1 MIAGAIEIQMLA
13 DLARLRKDMS
23 EANSVVGSAAKSMQA
38 AFDLAKTALVGIAAG
53 LTVGAFKN
61 WIQGALDAADAAS
74 KLSARTGI
82 AVEDVAGLQL
92 AFELGGSSAEGFSKS
107 MFLMSRQMADGN
119 KAFDTLGIAT
129 RNADGTLRGTKDVL
143 YEVAEQFAGM
153 KDGAAKTALAMEIFG
168 KSGAEIIPVLNGG
181 AQGLRDMADMAETL
195 GLTMS
200 ADTAKAAEQ
209 FNDTM
214 TLVGKTSDGVARQV
228 AAQILPALNAMA
240 GGLLEA
246 MTQGNTLR
254 QVADALGTGLKILY
268 TVFAG
273 GLQVLASFGKLV
285 GGVGAAIGAL
295 ISGDFSA
302 AKKIGGELM
311 SDIKN
316 DWSATIGNLGR
327 VWDGTAAKTAEA
339 GVKMVRA
346 QRDVKLVTTEQKTA
360 TDQAAKAEAK
370 RAEEIA
376 KLIGKIEDYNDAA
389 AMQASIGRDLTKAE
403 QEALDIMVKM
413 RDGTLKLTDAE
424 AMRLSK
430 ALEQKLAT
438 EANRAAEA
446 ERLKTMQAVQAL
458 TSKLAE
464 DEAKATDSLRSSV
477 VALRDQASVVGLS
490 AREIAE
496 RKAQVDEATA
506 ADLEWQAA
514 NMGGNYQLSEQARLL
529 RERAGLTRDGVVVQE
544 AKAAADEW
552 KRTTE
557 SIQDGLT
564 DALFRAF
571 ESGKSL
577 WVGFRDTLVNAFKT
591 LVLQPT
597 IKAILAPVAG
607 GIASLFGIPGAA
619 ASTGGGGGGGVIDLA
634 SIGGSLFGSGGIFG
648 SLAAGAGWLMG
659 DASLTGV
666 LSAAGSLIGSGGA
679 GGILS
684 GLGMGAGALG
694 PIAAGI
700 AALSALSTK
709 STPHV
714 GGYAMAD
721 PTGAITDITAAQG
734 GRQVAEAQQA
744 VGALASLV
752 SGIVNQAGGAFG
764 LSPGVSVRSV
774 FESDNKDPSSGL
786 FHLLDQAGNK
796 LAGSFDAVLQ
806 LPAAAEAGFAAFA
819 DQATRAT
826 IEALTSIGLP
836 DWANARL
843 AGLGS
848 TSTLDDVAKEVQA
861 IIEQQRG
868 GTTDQTAPQETT
880 DPVANPLLEQIAQD
894 MRDARMAMQDLLDRV
909 STAENQG
916 DQIEIGRVGFTRTV
930 EQLEA
935 LNGRMEAFARSTILE
950 PARPTTA

>member
-23 EANSVVGSAAKSMQA
+23 EANSVVGTAAKSMQA

-181 AQGLRDMADMAETL
+181 AQGLRDMAEMAETL

-214 TLVGKTSDGVARQV
+214 ALVGKTSDGVARQV

-246 MTQGNTLR
+246 MTQGNMLR

-302 AKKIGGELM
+302 AKRIGGELM
-311 SDIKN
+311 ADIKN

-327 VWDGTAAKTAEA
+327 VWDGTAAKTADA

-346 QRDVKLVTTEQKTA
+346 QRDVKLVTNEVKA
-360 TDQAAKAEAK
+360 ASDAAAKAEAK

-389 AMQASIGRDLTKAE
+389 ALQASIGRELSKAE
-403 QEALDIMVKM
+403 QEAFDIMVKL
-413 RDGTLKLTDAE
+413 RDGTLKLTEAE
-424 AMRLSK
+424 KIRLTT

-458 TSKLAE
+458 TSKLAD
-464 DEAKATDSLRSSV
+464 DEIKATQSLRDSV

-607 GIASLFGIPGAA
+607 GIASLFGIPSVAA
-619 ASTGGGGGGGVIDLA
+619 TGGGGAGGAGGAGGL
-634 SIGGSLFGSGGIFG
+634 GSLFGIGSGLGT
-648 SLAAGAGWLMG
+648 LASFAGTGFMNTIAGEGLFSG
-659 DASLTGV
+659 
-666 LSAAGSLIGSGGA
+666 LSAAGSLLEGGNIA
-679 GGILS
+679 G
-684 GLGMGAGALG
+684 GLGMGAGSLG
-694 PIAAGI
+694 PYALAA
-700 AALSALSTK
+700 AAAFAAFKALSTK

-721 PTGAITDITAAQG
+721 PTGAITDITAIQG

-774 FESDNKDPSSGL
+774 FESDNNDPSSGL

-806 LPAAAEAGFAAFA
+806 LPAAAEAGFAAFYE
-819 DQATRAT
+819 QATRAT
-826 IEALTSIGLP
+826 IEALQSIGLP
-836 DWANARL
+836 DWAAAKFTDL
-843 AGLGS
+843 AATPGYSLQDITEIVDQLIADPTGMAAPPPS
-848 TSTLDDVAKEVQA
+848 TEPQM
-861 IIEQQRG
+861 
-868 GTTDQTAPQETT
+868 TTN
-880 DPVANPLLEQIAQD
+880 PVADPLLAQIAED
-894 MRDARMAMQDLLDRV
+894 IRMLVDKV
-909 STAENQG
+909 STAEHQ
-916 DQIEIGRVGFTRTV
+916 DEQTEIGRVGFTRTV
-930 EQLEA
+930 QQLEA
-935 LNGRMEAFARSTILE
+935 LNDRMAEWAKSGVME
-950 PARPTTA
+950 PSRPSAV